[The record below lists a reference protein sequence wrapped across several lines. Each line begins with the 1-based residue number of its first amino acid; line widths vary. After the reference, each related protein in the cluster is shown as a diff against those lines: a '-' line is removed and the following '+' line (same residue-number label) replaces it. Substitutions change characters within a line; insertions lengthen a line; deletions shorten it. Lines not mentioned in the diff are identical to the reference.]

1 MAGADGPPQ
10 GSWRPRGPAHGRLA
24 GSPRDFTA
32 FRRDDR
38 VGVFLGCHWSGGRV
52 VALSGASALISA
64 RRLPGGP
71 RRCIAV
77 HDARNLVPA
86 AALRPADAAAA
97 CQSRLL

>member
-1 MAGADGPPQ
+1 MARADGPPQ
-10 GSWRPRGPAHGRLA
+10 GSWRPRCPAHRRLA
-24 GSPRDFTA
+24 GSPRDFSA
-32 FRRDDR
+32 FRRGDR

-86 AALRPADAAAA
+86 AELRPADAAAA